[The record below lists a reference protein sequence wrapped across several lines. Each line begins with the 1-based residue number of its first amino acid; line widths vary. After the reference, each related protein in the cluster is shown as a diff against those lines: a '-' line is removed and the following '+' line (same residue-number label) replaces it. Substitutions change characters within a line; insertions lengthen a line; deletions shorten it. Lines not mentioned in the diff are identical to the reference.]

1 MNSTQAIILEL
12 RSKGLSQSEIARR
25 IGMPQPR
32 VSRWE
37 AGEVPTGADDALKL
51 AALLREVQANEA
63 AAAPSGAESDAHA
76 EAGEPVAKAA

>member
-12 RSKGLSQSEIARR
+12 RKTLSQSEIARR

-51 AALLREVQANEA
+51 AALLREVEANRGT
-63 AAAPSGAESDAHA
+63 AAPSGTAGDADA